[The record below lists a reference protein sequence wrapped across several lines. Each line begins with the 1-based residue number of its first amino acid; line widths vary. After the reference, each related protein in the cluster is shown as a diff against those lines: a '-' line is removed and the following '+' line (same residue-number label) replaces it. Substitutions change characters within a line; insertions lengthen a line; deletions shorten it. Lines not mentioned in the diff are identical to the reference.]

1 MRRTQEAKS
10 PVCPLSTDFMTPMF
24 SSRRLFW
31 TLVACSCAVSSQSQV
46 EFRAIGGP
54 GLEQGEVVVP
64 HATGAFLVGIS
75 KLPESEVV
83 RGYIAHFDADLEH
96 DWSTLLPHG
105 DPLELVVDAWESEP
119 GVASILTQRLDVA
132 DGYQATIHR
141 VDSTGAWLGSFEPIV
156 QGGFR
161 PSKHVDW
168 VGSSWIV
175 GTRSG
180 HPTAYNIDEETWLNW
195 GNEPGAYD
203 QIHDAD
209 IRNNQLI
216 AVGTRT
222 RVDTM
227 FTAIWGVYPLG
238 QLAFEHVALANDSA
252 LWSRADAVAVSPELT
267 MVLQTYSVEDE
278 ASSTPHVVHNLL
290 SVNNFNGENGVISP
304 LWGPNVGQEPGRD
317 LISSPLGVIKLTVS
331 DEWFEPALS
340 FQLTHV
346 TDFSA
351 FVSHAVWGTPF
362 EEDPSRLSVGDDG
375 SIWVAGSTRGTLDG
389 SWNACLLRLDSLGP
403 LAPWYH
409 ETAGFGVT
417 LDPLFGTLTSMQ
429 ELNQPENWRVS
440 PNPASDWMVLHP
452 PSSHEGRFTWR
463 IVGTNGQTLTEGEGT
478 TIPLW
483 ALPQGSH
490 FIQIETDF
498 RRVTLPFVVTR

>member
-1 MRRTQEAKS
+1 
-10 PVCPLSTDFMTPMF
+10 MF

-31 TLVACSCAVSSQSQV
+31 TRLACCCAASGRAQV

-83 RGYIAHFDADLEH
+83 RGYIAHFDADLDH
-96 DWSTLLPHG
+96 DWSTLLPFG

-119 GVASILTQRLDVA
+119 GVASVLTQRLDVV
-132 DGYQATIHR
+132 DGYQAAIHQM
-141 VDSTGAWLGSFEPIV
+141 DSTGAWLGSFEPVV

-161 PSKHVDW
+161 PSRHVEW

-203 QIHDAD
+203 QIHDAA

-252 LWSRADAVAVSPELT
+252 LWSRADAVAVTPQSAL
-267 MVLQTYSVEDE
+267 VLQTYSEEDS
-278 ASSTPHVVHNLL
+278 ASSLPHVVHNFLGINGL
-290 SVNNFNGENGVISP
+290 NGEVTP
-304 LWGPNVGQEPGRD
+304 FWGPTSGQQPGRD
-317 LISSPLGVIKLTVS
+317 LASSHLGVIKLTQS
-331 DEWFEPALS
+331 DESFNPEQS
-340 FQLTHV
+340 FQVAHITNV
-346 TDFSA
+346 GA
-351 FVSHAVWGTPF
+351 FVTQGVWGTNF
-362 EEDPSRLSVGDDG
+362 EDDPSRISVGNDG
-375 SIWVAGSTRGTLDG
+375 SVWLAGSTRGTLDG
-389 SWNACLLRLDSLGP
+389 SWNACMLRLDSLGP
-403 LAPWYH
+403 LGAWYS
-409 ETAGFGVT
+409 ESAGFGVT
-417 LDPLFGTLTSMQ
+417 LDPLFNTLTSTDD
-429 ELNQPENWRVS
+429 LDAAPAWRLG
-440 PNPASDWMVLHP
+440 PNPAQDCLWVHP
-452 PSSHEGRFTWR
+452 PVRDEPFEWR
-463 IVGTNGQTLTEGEGT
+463 IVGSNGQSLKRGTGSQVDLTGV
-478 TIPLW
+478 PV
-483 ALPQGSH
+483 GSW
-490 FIQIETDF
+490 ILQIETPSKRTF
-498 RRVTLPFVVTR
+498 LPFVVAR